1 VKSKMTSGIKRSG
14 ANKHPWSEHI
24 YFIDAPVDAPEFVID
39 NLITAGAV
47 AIAGFRG
54 VGKTSCMIPLI
65 LNAAHLVKQS
75 QVRATICRQIFYITE
90 DPRQVMTI
98 IAGMYQTGEITC
110 DLGHFNKMFHI
121 VDAKRISPNEI
132 ASFVDELHQFKQ
144 PNKRIDGSIFNAW
157 PVTVLD
163 TSNASIDLDN
173 INDNAEVSAAIS
185 AIRSGFKSLPII
197 FVGHVP
203 KAQGNSAN
211 SASFMGAGAW
221 ENDTQQ
227 TLYLRMEGEKRLLS
241 MDKRRFEC
249 EVTDYEIKSIHT
261 EIPARNQLGRDVT
274 IRSVYGKAS
283 PISKAQLRQVKA
295 ELAEKKAAK
304 FRDRVAEI
312 IKARPGIKITDIKKN
327 AGGAAQAVT
336 DAIAFLE
343 TNNQISVEKEG
354 RTKYCY
360 PLAKASSKPT
370 EQD

>member
-1 VKSKMTSGIKRSG
+1 MNGKVTSDIKTSG

-24 YFIDAPVDAPEFVID
+24 NFADAPVEAPEFVID
-39 NLITAGAV
+39 NVIAAGAV

-54 VGKTSCMIPLI
+54 VGKTSCLIPLI

-98 IAGMYQTGEITC
+98 IAGMYKTGEISC
-110 DLGHFNKMFHI
+110 DIEHFNRMFHI
-121 VDAKRISPNEI
+121 VDAKRISPTDI
-132 ASFVDELHQFKQ
+132 ASFVDELHLFKQ

-163 TSNASIDLDN
+163 TTNASIDLDN

-185 AIRSGFKSLPII
+185 TIRSGFKSLPII

-203 KAQGNSAN
+203 KGQGNSAN

-227 TLYLRMEGEKRLLS
+227 TLYLRMEGTKRLLS

-249 EVTDYEIKSIHT
+249 EVTDYEIKSIYT
-261 EIPARNQLGRDVT
+261 EIPARNQLGRDVR

-283 PISKAQLRQVKA
+283 PISKAQLEQIKVEQAKRKA
-295 ELAEKKAAK
+295 TALQN
-304 FRDRVAEI
+304 RI
-312 IKARPGIKITDIKKN
+312 SNTIKATPGIKIADIKKRI
-327 AGGAAQAVT
+327 GGSGQTIT
-336 DAIAFLE
+336 DAIALLE
-343 TNNQISVEKEG
+343 RSDQIRIEMRG
-354 RTKYCY
+354 RAKHCY
-360 PLAKASSKPT
+360 PS
-370 EQD
+370 EQMGSTTNG